1 MSIKSQIKNK
11 IRKIKKQEKFAI
23 LAEIEEKDF
32 DITSQHAIKVCEELG
47 LNINEFEQMSV
58 DEILKLKNK

>member
-32 DITSQHAIKVCEELG
+32 DITLQHAIKVCEELG

>member
-11 IRKIKKQEKFAI
+11 IRKIKKQENFAI

-32 DITSQHAIKVCEELG
+32 DITLQHAIKVCEELG

>member
-11 IRKIKKQEKFAI
+11 IRKTKKQEKFAV

-32 DITSQHAIKVCEELG
+32 DITLQHAIKVCEELG